1 MRIAVITNRYVP
13 RIGGVEL
20 HTYHLAQSLAD
31 RGHEVEVITIAE
43 DPGRRRDGE
52 VEVLTGRAHLPV
64 ADVITFPAL
73 GTTTQLAAH
82 LARRRIDVVSV
93 HTRFFPMSMVGLRA
107 AHRAGIPV
115 IHTEHGSNF
124 VAADSP
130 VVSLG
135 SRAVDLTMG
144 RYVVTHADRVLGVSP
159 AAAAFARRLG
169 AREAEVFYNAITP
182 PDRSV
187 AVTDRPGRLV
197 FVGRLVP
204 GKGWDTYLQ
213 ALARL
218 RSQGLEVT
226 GELIGDGPDREAA
239 RQMAQE
245 LGVDGQVELAG
256 RLSPQEVRTHLRGAT
271 LLNPT
276 VLSEGFQT
284 SLLEVVAER
293 GRVVTFPV
301 PGAEELRTDGQ
312 PVLVT
317 AGTSLDELVTT
328 TSAMVSSPLPLA
340 APERIDRWTW
350 PARATQFESIAART
364 YEAFHQGQTH

>member
-187 AVTDRPGRLV
+187 AVTDRPGHLV

-226 GELIGDGPDREAA
+226 GELIGDGPDRGAA
-239 RQMAQE
+239 QQMAE
-245 LGVDGQVELAG
+245 DLGLLGSVELAG
-256 RLSPQEVRTHLRGAT
+256 RLSPQEVREHLRGAT
-271 LLNPT
+271 LVNPT

-284 SLLEVVAER
+284 TLLEAVAER

-301 PGAEELRTDGQ
+301 PGAAELAQEGQ
-312 PVLVT
+312 PVTLTENRTVEDLT
-317 AGTSLDELVTT
+317 RALSG
-328 TSAMVSSPLPLA
+328 AVSTPAPLA
-340 APERIDRWTW
+340 APALIDRWTW
-350 PARATQFESIAART
+350 PARAEQFERIALETIAGYQR
-364 YEAFHQGQTH
+364 